1 MNSYDNKTVNELLV
15 DHLINIMEKNLIDI
29 TNNLNKITDKNDLI
43 VKLRNDINSIS
54 FNFENI
60 PLTKINKLQELKEEY
75 LRTFER
81 CNQGSPFTHTTLTIH

>member
-15 DHLINIMEKNLIDI
+15 DHLINIMETNLIDI
-29 TNNLNKITDKNDLI
+29 ANNLNKITDKNNLI
-43 VKLRNDINSIS
+43 VKLRKDINSIN

-60 PLTKINKLQELKEEY
+60 SLTKINKLQELKKEY

-81 CNQGSPFTHTTLTIH
+81 CYQSSPITQATLTIH